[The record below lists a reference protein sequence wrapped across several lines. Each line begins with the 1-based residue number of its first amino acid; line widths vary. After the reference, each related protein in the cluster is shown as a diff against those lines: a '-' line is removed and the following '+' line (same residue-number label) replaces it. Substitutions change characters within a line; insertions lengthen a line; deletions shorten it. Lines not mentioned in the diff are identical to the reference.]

1 MLCPRKYMAH
11 HYICK
16 YRIGNGL
23 SLTACFCSND
33 CRTPDTIPPQAAPM
47 GRTGGPRNFLRRP
60 SRPSRKRDG
69 FAWFLAPLLS
79 EARLALGEA
88 TPGPDGARGV
98 PAPPPP
104 GPPLPANHFLAKA
117 PSSAQEVRVI
127 SSRSWKTNSG
137 DASSAIEMLRW
148 CSGRLASS
156 PYQQP

>member
-88 TPGPDGARGV
+88 TPGPDGREACRLRHRR
-98 PAPPPP
+98 APRCRPTTSWRKP
-104 GPPLPANHFLAKA
+104 
-117 PSSAQEVRVI
+117 RVQ
-127 SSRSWKTNSG
+127 
-137 DASSAIEMLRW
+137 LR
-148 CSGRLASS
+148 R
-156 PYQQP
+156 